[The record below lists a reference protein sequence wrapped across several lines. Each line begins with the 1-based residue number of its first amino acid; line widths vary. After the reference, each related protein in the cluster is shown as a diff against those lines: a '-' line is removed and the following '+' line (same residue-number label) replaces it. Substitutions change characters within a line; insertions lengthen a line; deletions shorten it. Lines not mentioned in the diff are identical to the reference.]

1 MKTIGANQKD
11 PPAEMNDQQYKQFWR
26 KSIKLVVSREQ
37 E

>member
-1 MKTIGANQKD
+1 MKPVGANQKGS
-11 PPAEMNDQQYKQFWR
+11 PAEMNDQQYKQFWR